1 MKTTN
6 LRFVISIAAL
16 GLASTWLSSC
26 NDSRSVAGTSDD
38 PNQIT
43 ASIEGV
49 VEKGPFVK
57 GTTVTLYELNPE
69 TFAQTGKT
77 FTGTVDGDD
86 GSFSIGKVEL
96 DSRYVLVE
104 ASGYYWNELYG
115 LKSTN
120 PLSLKAVA
128 KVGKDG
134 KININVGTHITHK
147 RILSLVENGMD
158 FDKAKSQAE
167 REVAEAF
174 FGDKS
179 GTAFENASI
188 IDNEKLLALSV
199 IMLLTGPEPD
209 VTEMIASLTAGL
221 TDDLLVKLAD
231 KAALRYNEYAYARR
245 FMGQHFPDA
254 SIGYFE
260 HYIIAFWQKVYGLG
274 ECNRDKSGVLDTVRA
289 EKSENA
295 GKVLICKEFEQ
306 ESGVYLWLSASGV
319 EQNTFGLEPVEDG
332 HLVRSEA
339 DSTVA
344 YVYDNGKWREANAS
358 EIFVGMGCV
367 KSLDGTLVQKDGDGS
382 KCNWTYCIEAV
393 NGFRSDGSYVMP
405 DSQGFICNL
414 GHQPTWVAATIFD
427 YTKDAFFNPDVEYGS
442 VTDERD
448 GRTYRTVNIA
458 GMTWMAENLTYATN
472 GADCKDSLSIGCV
485 YEWYMVMNVAKNDSV
500 VENTRGICMEGWHVP
515 DTTEWR
521 ALLNEYSLADLKSS
535 VKWRD
540 GSNKSGFS
548 VVPFDSYVNHGL
560 VTINSIW
567 LPYADFFAA
576 NYDVGTHFMGGDR
589 FTYGY
594 GTSFE
599 NTEAVITSMVQKE
612 KSVSRYT
619 KGLLRCVKDYNLLEQ
634 STNIGE

>member
-57 GTTVTLYELNPE
+57 GTTVTLFELNPE

-77 FTGTVDGDD
+77 FAGTVDGDD
-86 GSFSIGKVEL
+86 GSFSLGKLEL
-96 DSRYVLVE
+96 GSRYVLVE

-174 FGDKS
+174 FGDQS
-179 GTAFENASI
+179 EQAFENASI

-221 TDDLLVKLAD
+221 TDDLLVNLAD

-274 ECNRDKSGVLDTVRA
+274 ECNKDKSGVLDTVRA

-295 GKVLICKEFEQ
+295 GKVLICKEFEP

-332 HLVRSEA
+332 HLVMSET

-344 YVYDNGKWREANAS
+344 YVYVDGQWREATDLEIKIGKACVRATRGMIVSGIADMYSGLENEFVCALIDTS
-358 EIFVGMGCV
+358 ELYW
-367 KSLDGTLVQKDGDGS
+367 KK
-382 KCNWTYCIEAV
+382 
-393 NGFRSDGSYVMP
+393 
-405 DSQGFICNL
+405 
-414 GHQPTWVAATIFD
+414 ATIRD
-427 YTKDAFFNPDVEYGS
+427 YPKEMYFNPDVEYGS
-442 VTDERD
+442 VTDKRD
-448 GRTYRTVNIA
+448 GRTYKTVDLA
-458 GMTWMAENLTYATN
+458 GMTWMAENLTFETF
-472 GADCKDSLSIGCV
+472 GADCIDSLSIGCL
-485 YEWYMVMNVAKNDSV
+485 YTWNVAMNLAEGDT
-500 VENTRGICMEGWHVP
+500 VESSMPHKGICMDGWHIP
-515 DTTEWR
+515 DTTEWKMVLDE
-521 ALLNEYSLADLKSS
+521 LLVADLKSS
-535 VKWRD
+535 IGWP
-540 GSNKSGFS
+540 SGTATNTTGMS
-548 VVPFDSYVNHGL
+548 LVPIGYYVGAGIVYSY
-560 VTINSIW
+560 SSKA
-567 LPYADFFAA
+567 YADYITA
-576 NYDVGTHFMGGDR
+576 NYFLVSTSLVPISIDSLDTKKAHGSVMSLEVG
-589 FTYGY
+589 YEK
-594 GTSFE
+594 TSWALSPPKRLATDAS
-599 NTEAVITSMVQKE
+599 NRYY
-612 KSVSRYT
+612 KSA
-619 KGLLRCVKDYNLLEQ
+619 LRCVKDYNLLEQ

>member
-1 MKTTN
+1 MKTPN
-6 LRFVISIAAL
+6 LRFVFSVAAL
-16 GLASTWLSSC
+16 SLAAAWLSSC

-57 GTTVTLYELNPE
+57 GTTVTLYELNPN

-86 GSFSIGKVEL
+86 GSFSLGKLEL
-96 DSRYVLVE
+96 GSRYVLVE

-174 FGDKS
+174 FGDQS
-179 GTAFENASI
+179 EQAFENASI

-295 GKVLICKEFEQ
+295 GKVLICKEFEP
-306 ESGVYLWLSASGV
+306 ESGVYLWLSASNV
-319 EQNTFGLEPVEDG
+319 EQNTFNLEPVEDG
-332 HLVRSEA
+332 RLIRSET

-344 YVYDNGKWREANAS
+344 YVYEGGKWRQAYAN
-358 EIFVGMGCV
+358 EVTVGRGCV
-367 KSLDGTLVQKDGDGS
+367 KTTDDSLVVMGRNAYRCNWNYCIETVNGYRSDGTLV
-382 KCNWTYCIEAV
+382 
-393 NGFRSDGSYVMP
+393 MP
-405 DSQGFICNL
+405 DSTEFVCRGDNTPVWRLLRVKEF
-414 GHQPTWVAATIFD
+414 PKD
-427 YTKDAFFNPDVEYGS
+427 YFFSKNVEYGT

-448 GRTYRTVNIA
+448 GKVYRTVELA
-458 GMTWMAENLTYATN
+458 GKTWMAENLSY
-472 GADCKDSLSIGCV
+472 GVLCSKDSAYGCF
-485 YEWYMVMNVAKNDSV
+485 YKWRQAMDIPENDSIV
-500 VENTRGICMEGWHVP
+500 IENVHQGICMEGWHVP
-515 DTTEWR
+515 DSTEW
-521 ALLNEYSLADLKSS
+521 ATLLSEYELTGLKSEIG
-535 VKWRD
+535 WLD
-540 GSNKSGFS
+540 GTNETGFS
-548 VVPFDSYVNHGL
+548 VIPTAYDCLEFGFANPNTPVETHACSDFIVANSREGDLPLSFDKKTYYGVM
-560 VTINSIW
+560 
-567 LPYADFFAA
+567 AA
-576 NYDVGTHFMGGDR
+576 FDVD
-589 FTYGY
+589 
-594 GTSFE
+594 GTSIK
-599 NTEAVITSMVQKE
+599 TMAQISKSSSRGTKAV
-612 KSVSRYT
+612 
-619 KGLLRCVKDYNLLEQ
+619 LRCVKDSE
-634 STNIGE
+634 